1 MLVVIYSVT
10 ELNFLTVVTA
20 LSTEQESKGLGSK
33 EDELFFFFFSSQ
45 IHPWQQWN
53 LIQRG
58 IIRSL
63 QNLHLLSYPIKKIRN
78 PAY

>member
-33 EDELFFFFFSSQ
+33 EDELFFFFFLHRYILGS
-45 IHPWQQWN
+45 N
-53 LIQRG
+53 G
-58 IIRSL
+58 I
-63 QNLHLLSYPIKKIRN
+63 
-78 PAY
+78 

>member
-33 EDELFFFFFSSQ
+33 EDELFFFFLHRYILGS
-45 IHPWQQWN
+45 N
-53 LIQRG
+53 G
-58 IIRSL
+58 I
-63 QNLHLLSYPIKKIRN
+63 
-78 PAY
+78 